1 MMSRQI
7 LNLLTCPN
15 YGFIP
20 TVIFE
25 NLSLIS
31 VFESYLKT
39 QMTVIKSGYCKK
51 VSSKNKNFKS
61 EDKIMLQKYIEMLR
75 YEGRNIPKHLSEEHF
90 QELFELPTKSMR
102 IKFLNYLYER
112 ELAKREK
119 KSRKEEKKKL
129 YKMQFEEKQNKMS
142 KHIEYGLW
150 KNSMFIKA
158 RKSDITAMYNNR
170 LANAMEFN
178 QPLVIDLDFYD
189 HMKRKEIYSLA
200 NQLKLCIVNNRVRL
214 EPFNL
219 MMCNV
224 DFNCHKFQIFSNKIM
239 PSVLQRHFPMN
250 ITSKSYLDLF
260 PKEKLIYLTPD
271 ARQEMQTFN
280 SDAVYIIGGI
290 LDEGRT
296 SPLSLAKAKRENIKT
311 EKLPLDKYHIFRGSK
326 SLDINV
332 VFDILSDIQID
343 GDWEKAFE
351 NIPRR
356 LLQTADRIP
365 SHPNKMRRF

>member
-1 MMSRQI
+1 
-7 LNLLTCPN
+7 
-15 YGFIP
+15 
-20 TVIFE
+20 
-25 NLSLIS
+25 
-31 VFESYLKT
+31 
-39 QMTVIKSGYCKK
+39 MTVIKSRYCKK
-51 VSSKNKNFKS
+51 VSSKNKNIKS

-112 ELAKREK
+112 ELGKREK

-129 YKMQFEEKQNKMS
+129 YKMQFEEKQNKLT

-200 NQLKLCIVNNRVRL
+200 NQLKLCIVNNRARL

-219 MMCNV
+219 MMCNCLTTV
-224 DFNCHKFQIFSNKIM
+224 TFQW
-239 PSVLQRHFPMN
+239 N

-296 SPLSLAKAKRENIKT
+296 SPLSLAKAKRENIRT

-343 GDWEKAFE
+343 GLTFADFQEIGKKLVK

>member
-1 MMSRQI
+1 
-7 LNLLTCPN
+7 
-15 YGFIP
+15 
-20 TVIFE
+20 
-25 NLSLIS
+25 
-31 VFESYLKT
+31 
-39 QMTVIKSGYCKK
+39 MTVIKSRYCKK
-51 VSSKNKNFKS
+51 VSSKNKNIKS

-102 IKFLNYLYER
+102 IKFLNYLCER
-112 ELAKREK
+112 ELAKREN

-129 YKMQFEEKQNKMS
+129 YKLQFEEKQNKMT
-142 KHIEYGLW
+142 KHVEYGLW

-200 NQLKLCIVNNRVRL
+200 NQLKLCICL
-214 EPFNL
+214 TTSL
-219 MMCNV
+219 
-224 DFNCHKFQIFSNKIM
+224 SND
-239 PSVLQRHFPMN
+239 

-343 GDWEKAFE
+343 GDWEKACE